1 MVEET
6 NQTLKETLSKW
17 ILETDCSWVD
27 LFPMALLRLGM
38 TPQSH
43 VSSPYK
49 IVYGRPTSIIK
60 QVSTNLLQVRG
71 DEISQ
76 QMEQLGKVINQVTKL
91 VQGRVPFRLEE
102 QILEFVPMDQVW
114 SRTGNSTR
122 WPHVGRVHIL
132 LF

>member
-49 IVYGRPTSIIK
+49 IVYGRPPSIIK

-76 QMEQLGKVINQVTKL
+76 QMEQLGKVINQVAKL

>member
-1 MVEET
+1 M
-6 NQTLKETLSKW
+6 
-17 ILETDCSWVD
+17 D
-27 LFPMALLRLGM
+27 LFPTALLRLGM

-49 IVYGRPTSIIK
+49 IVYGRPPSIIK